1 LALIEFNCIMFIRSY
16 YNYQNLS
23 IMGFIKEFK
32 EFAMKGNLVDIA
44 VAFVMGAAFAKVI
57 TSFTEGI
64 VAPLIGLIGGA
75 DLSKEMYVIKN
86 AVLDASGKVVTE
98 AVAIKWG
105 EFVTATINFIIVAF
119 VMFLVIKGI
128 NRMKKKQEEAPP
140 PGPSSTDLLL
150 MEIRD
155 SLKK

>member
-1 LALIEFNCIMFIRSY
+1 
-16 YNYQNLS
+16 
-23 IMGFIKEFK
+23 MGFIKEFK
-32 EFAMKGNLVDIA
+32 EFAIKGNLVDIA

-64 VAPLIGLIGGA
+64 VSPLVSLLGGA
-75 DLSKEMYVIKN
+75 DLSKKMYVLKE
-86 AVLDASGKVVTE
+86 AVTDASGKVITE

-105 EFVTATINFIIVAF
+105 DFITAIINFIIVAF
-119 VMFLVIKGI
+119 VMFLIIKAI
-128 NRMKKKQEEAPP
+128 NKIKEKREVAAAAAI
-140 PGPSSTDLLL
+140 STTDMLL